1 VHPAFAALGEEVG
14 RGVAEVVGAGVLE
27 VVGGADGE
35 GVVGVPPAEH

>member
-1 VHPAFAALGEEVG
+1 
-14 RGVAEVVGAGVLE
+14 VGAGVLE